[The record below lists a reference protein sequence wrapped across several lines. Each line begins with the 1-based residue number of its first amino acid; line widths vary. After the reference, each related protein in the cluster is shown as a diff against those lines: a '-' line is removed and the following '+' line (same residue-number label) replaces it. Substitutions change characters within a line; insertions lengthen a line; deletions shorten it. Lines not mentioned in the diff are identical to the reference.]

1 MESKTLTKCSWG
13 CGLIRTLINCCWE
26 CKWAATWEDNLTV
39 SYKVYFLPC
48 DLAIMFLG
56 VYLKEV
62 KAYVRTKN
70 LHMNVFSSFVHNCR
84 NLEATKMYF
93 RRWMDKLTMVHPE
106 NRLFRAESS
115 SHEKSWRK
123 LTCILPSE
131 RTQSESTTILYDY
144 NYKALWK
151 SKMTSDF

>member
-1 MESKTLTKCSWG
+1 MCS
-13 CGLIRTLINCCWE
+13 
-26 CKWAATWEDNLTV
+26 AALFVIAETWRQPRCTSEGED
-39 SYKVYFLPC
+39 
-48 DLAIMFLG
+48 
-56 VYLKEV
+56 
-62 KAYVRTKN
+62 
-70 LHMNVFSSFVHNCR
+70 
-84 NLEATKMYF
+84 
-93 RRWMDKLTMVHPE
+93 PE

-115 SHEKSWRK
+115 SREKSWRK